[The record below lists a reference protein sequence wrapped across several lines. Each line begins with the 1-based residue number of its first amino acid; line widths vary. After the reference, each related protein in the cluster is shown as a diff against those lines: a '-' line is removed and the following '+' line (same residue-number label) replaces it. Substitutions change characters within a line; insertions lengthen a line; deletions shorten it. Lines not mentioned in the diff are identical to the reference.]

1 MEHYKVE
8 KSVPLP
14 ESYERRNRKG
24 ASKFPVRHMKVGN
37 SFFAPGY
44 TPASIASGLHN
55 AAARFREISKKETVS
70 RKFIR
75 RSVTVD
81 GVEGTRVWRVS

>member
-14 ESYERRNRKG
+14 EGAHNPFRKG
-24 ASKFPVRHMKVGN
+24 ASKFPVRHMKVGD

-55 AAARFREISKKETVS
+55 AAARFREISKETVS

-75 RSVTVD
+75 RSDKVN

>member
-14 ESYERRNRKG
+14 EGAHNPFKKG
-24 ASKFPVRHMKVGN
+24 ASKFPVRHMKVGD

-75 RSVTVD
+75 RSVTED
-81 GVEGTRVWRVS
+81 GVEGTRVWRIS